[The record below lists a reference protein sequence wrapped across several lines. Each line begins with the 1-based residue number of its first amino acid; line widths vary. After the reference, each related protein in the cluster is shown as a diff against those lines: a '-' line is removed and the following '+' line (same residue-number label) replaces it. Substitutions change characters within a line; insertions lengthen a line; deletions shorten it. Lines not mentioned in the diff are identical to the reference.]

1 MAGNRRR
8 KQDNSGVHAFL
19 YVLVV
24 LVLLCGMGYLFYYS
38 RSQANERQEYIREL
52 ESKEAAT
59 KDVVQVTVPAEPES
73 ETISEAESSTPE
85 AQTETQTE
93 TQEETQTEVESESES
108 ETESLLE
115 SESETASETESQSIA
130 SESAKSTEADLFSAE
145 NPRIIVL
152 NGTGKAGVAAYWKRF
167 LQGKGF
173 TNVVMADYKG
183 EISDHTVVYVTAGGN
198 APEGVYDLFPNAE
211 YREEGLDSAD
221 PNADTNVK
229 IPDSQK
235 KFDFYDVWI
244 LVGKDDALHD

>member
-38 RSQANERQEYIREL
+38 RSQAKERQEYIRVL

-59 KDVVQVTVPAEPES
+59 KDVVQVTVPEEPES

-85 AQTETQTE
+85 VQTDTQTE
-93 TQEETQTEVESESES
+93 IESES
-108 ETESLLE
+108 ETESHLE
-115 SESETASETESQSIA
+115 SESETKSETESQSIA

-183 EISDHTVVYVTAGGN
+183 EINDNTVVYVTAGGN
-198 APEGVYDLFPNAE
+198 APKGVYDLFPNAE

-235 KFDFYDVWI
+235 KFDSYDIWI
-244 LVGKDDALHD
+244 VVGKDDALHD

>member
-38 RSQANERQEYIREL
+38 RSQAKERQEYIRVL

-59 KDVVQVTVPAEPES
+59 KDVVQVTVPEEPES

-85 AQTETQTE
+85 VQTDTQTE
-93 TQEETQTEVESESES
+93 IESES
-108 ETESLLE
+108 ETESHLE
-115 SESETASETESQSIA
+115 SESETKSETESQSIA

-145 NPRIIVL
+145 NPRIIAL

-183 EISDHTVVYVTAGGN
+183 EINDHTVVYVTAGGN
-198 APEGVYDLFPNAE
+198 APKGVYDLFPNAE

-235 KFDFYDVWI
+235 KFDSYDIWI
-244 LVGKDDALHD
+244 VVGKDDALHD

>member
-8 KQDNSGVHAFL
+8 RQDNSGVHAFL

-93 TQEETQTEVESESES
+93 TLSES
-108 ETESLLE
+108 ETESLPE
-115 SESETASETESQSIA
+115 SESETTSETESQSIVT
-130 SESAKSTEADLFSAE
+130 ESAKSTEADLFSAD

-173 TNVVMADYKG
+173 TNVVMADYNG
-183 EISDHTVVYVTAGGN
+183 EINDHTVVYVTAGGN

>member
-93 TQEETQTEVESESES
+93 SEAEPESETSTQTETSAEVSMQAESESES
-108 ETESLLE
+108 Q
-115 SESETASETESQSIA
+115 AIA
-130 SESAKSTEADLFSAE
+130 EGD
-145 NPRIIVL
+145 RVIVL
-152 NGTGKAGVAAYWKRF
+152 NGTGKAGVASYWKRF
-167 LQGKGF
+167 LQMKGVA
-173 TNVVMADYKG
+173 NIVIADYKG
-183 EISDHTVVYVTAGGN
+183 SVGDRTVVYVAEGSD
-198 APEGVYDLFPNAE
+198 APEGVYDCFPNAE
-211 YREEGLDSAD
+211 YREGSLEESD
-221 PNADTNVK
+221 PESKNNIKAASDQTEYET
-229 IPDSQK
+229 
-235 KFDFYDVWI
+235 YDVWI
-244 LVGKDDALHD
+244 VVGKDDALHD